1 MAIYPNPTKGKLT
14 ILINNL
20 DEDANFIINDT
31 KGSLIYSDY
40 ISGQRTQFEKQI
52 NLSRYSDGLYFVRL
66 YTADQYLVKKVLL
79 Q

>member
-1 MAIYPNPTKGKLT
+1 MAVYPNPTKGKLT

-40 ISGQRTQFEKQI
+40 ISGEKTQFEKQI
-52 NLSRYSDGLYFVRL
+52 DLSRYSTGLYFVRL
-66 YTADQYLVKKVLL
+66 YSAEEYLVKKVMV